1 MKHLIILIQLLSQAL
16 LTGKIIKLHHNLLE
30 IKKMVKKIKVK
41 GRIQV
46 DGKKLNN
53 PAILLVLR
61 GNLCKGLKEQTSFK
75 QQNSVKYQLIL

>member
-16 LTGKIIKLHHNLLE
+16 LTGKIIKHHYNLLE
-30 IKKMVKKIKVK
+30 IKKMVKKTKVK
-41 GRIQV
+41 GQIQV
-46 DGKKLNN
+46 EGKKLNK

-61 GNLCKGLKEQTSFK
+61 GNQCKGLKEQTSSK